1 MIGGKKMSVKCS
13 SEEFFSSKYAE
24 NVYLQ
29 KDENELI
36 IDDLTGLYHR
46 SKLDKMFETEYKKL
60 NFCGVLVLDMN
71 DLQKLNEEYG
81 LEAGDK
87 ALCLVAES
95 IKKLQNDKVMSY
107 RYSGDKL
114 LVVASEYSK
123 DEIRDLLNKWL
134 EFFQEIKNNSSI
146 ELSVAMGVA
155 WDSAPVSVEELVA
168 KADVE
173 MYRNKELMKS
183 GVPLEFYIQGEIS
196 CSYGL
201 FCRKQF
207 FDMIDYRC
215 KEQKDNY
222 CLLASDIEHFKIFN
236 KWYGRKVGDEFLKEY
251 AGILKSYEQKY
262 QGVAA
267 YFGGD
272 NFAIFLPDDE
282 NVIGLMMDD
291 LFRITKKYGSAIGFS
306 PVFGAYR
313 IKEEPLSA
321 IEMYDRAIEALNYI
335 SEDLTQRIC
344 YYDNEMS
351 NKKEDELHI
360 LTEVKDAIKE
370 GQFTIYLQPKCQ
382 IKNRKIVG
390 AEALVRWIHPKRGM
404 ISPAIFIPILEKNG
418 FISFL
423 DLYVWELACKQVR
436 EWMDLGIDPVPISI
450 NISRMDIMSVNVVEV
465 LNGLMEKYQI
475 DRSYI
480 KIEITESAYVEND
493 EKIVETV
500 RELKKVGFNLMM
512 DDFGSGY
519 SSLNMLK
526 QILVDTIK
534 VDMKFLDIDY
544 QNRKKGLGI
553 LKFVVNMS
561 NEIDVSIVV
570 EGVETEEQSDF
581 LGKMGVRFA
590 QGYLFYRPMPIEE
603 FTKLISVEENVDR
616 NGIYQM
622 KLDGQHME
630 EMLEDMLS
638 DREKRYHQIEIDK
651 IRGGFISYKADAEKE
666 LLSITQSIVAM
677 YECESEEEFR
687 EYVGNS
693 FDGMVYPE
701 DRYRIEEE
709 IVEQIQDSE
718 WKMDYIEYRIITK
731 KGNVRYISA
740 YGHLEENPDTG
751 EQYFYVFLLDVT
763 DKIK

>member
-1 MIGGKKMSVKCS
+1 MLVKCRNEES
-13 SEEFFSSKYAE
+13 SSFNTGESDSLQNNKEEAKTDA
-24 NVYLQ
+24 
-29 KDENELI
+29 
-36 IDDLTGLYHR
+36 LTGLYHR
-46 SKLDKMFETEYKKL
+46 SKLDEMFETEYKTL
-60 NFCGVLVLDMN
+60 SFCGVLVLDMN
-71 DLQKLNEEYG
+71 DLHKLNEEYG
-81 LEAGDK
+81 VEAGDE
-87 ALCLVAES
+87 ALCMVAES
-95 IKKLQNDKVMSY
+95 IRKLQNDKVMSY

-123 DEIRDLLNKWL
+123 DEIRRLLDRWL
-134 EFFQEIKNNSSI
+134 QLWNEIKSKSRV
-146 ELSVAMGVA
+146 ELSVAVGVA

-215 KEQKDNY
+215 KGQMGEY

-236 KWYGRKVGDEFLKEY
+236 KWYGRKAGDEFLKEF
-251 AGILKSYEQKY
+251 AGVLKNYEKNY
-262 QGVAA
+262 QGIAA
-267 YFGGD
+267 YLGGD
-272 NFAIFLPDDE
+272 NFAILMPDNE
-282 NVIGLMMDD
+282 NVIHLMIDD
-291 LFRITKKYGSAIGFS
+291 LCKITKKYGSAIGFL

-313 IKEEPLSA
+313 IKDENLSA
-321 IEMYDRAIEALNYI
+321 VEMYDRAIEALTHI
-335 SEDLTQRIC
+335 SGNLVQRIC
-344 YYDNEMS
+344 YYDKEMS
-351 NKKEDELHI
+351 NREEDELHI
-360 LTEVKDAIKE
+360 LTEVRDAIKD

-390 AEALVRWIHPKRGM
+390 AEALVRWIHPVKGM
-404 ISPAIFIPILEKNG
+404 ISPGVFIPVLEKNG
-418 FISFL
+418 FISVL
-423 DLYVWELACKQVR
+423 DLYVWELACKLVR
-436 EWMDLGIDPVPISI
+436 EWIDEGIEPVPISI
-450 NISRMDIMSVNVVEV
+450 NISRMDIMSVNVVEI
-465 LNGLMEKYQI
+465 LNGLMEKYHI

-493 EKIVETV
+493 QKIVETV
-500 RELKKVGFNLMM
+500 RELKRVGFNLMM

-544 QNRKKGLGI
+544 QNMKKGLGI

-616 NGIYQM
+616 HGIYRM

-638 DREKRYHQIEIDK
+638 ARESRYSQIEIEK
-651 IRGGFISYKADAEKE
+651 IRGGFFSYKSEGNQE
-666 LLSITQSIVAM
+666 LIMVSQSVVAM
-677 YECESEEEFR
+677 YGCETEEEFR

-693 FDGMVYPE
+693 FIGMVHPE
-701 DRYRIEEE
+701 DRYRIQEE
-709 IVEQIQDSE
+709 INEQIQDTE

-731 KGNVRYISA
+731 DGQIRYISD
-740 YGHLEENPDTG
+740 YGHSEEDPDTG
-751 EQYFYVFLLDVT
+751 ETYFYVFLLDVT